1 MGFVRFSGR
10 LTVTPPLTAEQR
22 DELDHAHRQ
31 QPWERPWEVSADG
44 TRIGLRDGGHFVT
57 RQAGALERLIRDHL
71 GPWERVVSGQLRW
84 VDGGELGDESGV
96 VYVDRNRVE
105 CVWDVRVNPG
115 PS

>member
-1 MGFVRFSGR
+1 MGSVWFSGR

-22 DELDHAHRQ
+22 DDVDHAHRQ

-44 TRIGLRDGGHFVT
+44 TQIGLRGGWHFVT
-57 RQAGALERLIRDHL
+57 RQASALERLIRDYL
-71 GPWERVVSGQLRW
+71 EPWGCVVSGQLRW
-84 VDGGELGDESGV
+84 GNGGELGDESGV
-96 VYVDRNRVE
+96 VFVDRNRVE